1 MASLHPPNLASTRGM
16 ITHEQPES
24 MLSGSILLNTVCP
37 LIVDQQTL
45 SEVLPNVLLTPRWA
59 GSAGNKQ
66 RRLGQAAIVEA
77 LRVAR

>member
-1 MASLHPPNLASTRGM
+1 M

-45 SEVLPNVLLTPRWA
+45 SEVLRRSQLSAVLDVT
-59 GSAGNKQ
+59 
-66 RRLGQAAIVEA
+66 
-77 LRVAR
+77 